1 MKSEQ
6 LIVDFPS
13 TRRFHEASSPKRLP
27 EMSKTRLRF
36 STSSRLHIYE
46 RQEVKDSEIWY
57 SDQDVKLMKVANR
70 LAARD
75 ASAKLFSRSS
85 QDAHKNTDPPTS
97 TGCITVTG
105 LERLLT
111 SKSLKKSYAT
121 RRAVRAV
128 VLEEQERQYRSGE
141 EDQIKIRSVAARY
154 SEWSTKRAHTI
165 ALYTVRSLRR

>member
-6 LIVDFPS
+6 LIIDFPS
-13 TRRFHEASSPKRLP
+13 TRRFHEASLPTRLP
-27 EMSKTRLRF
+27 EMSKKRLRF

-46 RQEVKDSEIWY
+46 HQEVKDSEIWY

-85 QDAHKNTDPPTS
+85 QDAHKNSDPPTS
-97 TGCITVTG
+97 TAGCITVTG

-111 SKSLKKSYAT
+111 SKSLEKSYAT
-121 RRAVRAV
+121 RRAVWAV

-141 EDQIKIRSVAARY
+141 EDQIKI
-154 SEWSTKRAHTI
+154 
-165 ALYTVRSLRR
+165 